1 VNVSLL
7 RLLWLGEL
15 GAIAMAGNHDNDPM
29 AVERFRD
36 YLCALARI
44 QVAARPWLA
53 AKLDASDVVQQTL
66 LKAHAARDQFR
77 GQTRAE
83 MAVWL
88 RQILTRTLANELRA
102 LGQQKRD
109 AGAEHSLEAD
119 LDASSCRMD
128 AWLAADQST
137 PSEQVGRR
145 ERATTLA
152 AAVAELPSEQRE
164 VLLLKHCHG
173 LALTDIAAQVGRTPA
188 SVAGLLRRGLERLR
202 ELLSEDDRP

>member
-1 VNVSLL
+1 MTEALDTIDAEGCS
-7 RLLWLGEL
+7 
-15 GAIAMAGNHDNDPM
+15 DPL
-29 AVERFRD
+29 ALERFRN

-53 AKLDASDVVQQTL
+53 AKLDASDVVQQSL
-66 LKAHAARDQFR
+66 LKAHAAREKFR
-77 GQTRAE
+77 GRTPAE

-88 RQILTRTLANELRA
+88 RQILTRTLANEFRA
-102 LGQQKRD
+102 LGQLKRD
-109 AGAEHSLEAD
+109 AGAERSLEAD

-137 PSEQVGRR
+137 PSEQIGRH
-145 ERATTLA
+145 ERATALA
-152 AAVAELPSEQRE
+152 NAVAELSPEQQE
-164 VLLLKHCHG
+164 VVLLKHSHG
-173 LALTDIAAQVGRTPA
+173 LAIADIASRLGHSPA

>member
-1 VNVSLL
+1 MADSGDDLVSL
-7 RLLWLGEL
+7 
-15 GAIAMAGNHDNDPM
+15 
-29 AVERFRD
+29 ERFRG

-53 AKLDASDVVQQTL
+53 ARLDASDVVQQTL

-77 GQTRAE
+77 GQTPAE
-83 MAVWL
+83 MAGWL

-109 AGAEHSLEAD
+109 AGAERPLEAD
-119 LDASSCRMD
+119 LDASSCRLD

-145 ERATTLA
+145 ERADSLA
-152 AAVAELPSEQRE
+152 AAVAALPAEQQE
-164 VLLLKHCHG
+164 VLLLKHCQG
-173 LALTDIAAQVGRTPA
+173 LALAEIADRLGRSPA

-202 ELLSEDDRP
+202 ELLREEAP